1 MSLPISHIMRPG
13 ALYCE
18 ENTCLRKVA
27 EKILN
32 EEVGSI
38 IVNRGEESVGII
50 TTNDLLRAALNGADF
65 DAEKAFAIMSSPLQT
80 FDSENDLDDAIK
92 KFEMT
97 GRSRLVV
104 LKEGKVVGML
114 RKNIAERFKGVACV
128 YKFSAR
134 TRSLPF
140 RRGSGST
147 LS

>member
-13 ALYCE
+13 ASYCE

-50 TTNDLLRAALNGADF
+50 TTNDLLRAALNGTDF
-65 DAEKAFAIMSSPLQT
+65 DTEKAFTVMSSPIQT
-80 FDSENDLDDAIK
+80 FDSEEGLDAAIK
-92 KFEMT
+92 KFAET
-97 GRSRLVV
+97 GRTRLVV

-114 RKNIAERFKGVACV
+114 RKNIAERFKGIAGV